1 MATQQSI
8 DHLVGLAVAM
18 LGVAPG
24 TKWLNERAKQLDGG
38 ATLADIANEI
48 QSTSGFEG
56 EYPAFLTEERF
67 AKEFLEALLGDN
79 VTDTVMMAAVDFVAG
94 QLAGATRGELA
105 LALVDAL
112 TTIARE
118 GEDNALHADFGKAAA
133 AFHNK
138 VMVAKHYTE
147 EAREADPSA
156 SVLEGVTDDPATV
169 MAAKAAI
176 DNPPAPPE
184 SMEGQRYVLTPT
196 IDEIK
201 GTDFDDTIVAQPVQ
215 GSNNTFQEVL
225 NPFDSIDG
233 GGGADTIHIF
243 GTDPNQQLRLGAE
256 DIRNVENVVINTV
269 GGIDADLGDWAG
281 LEMVTLERFGRRDES
296 TVEVTV
302 NGAVFTS
309 ERTFEGD
316 VEIIGAKGAV
326 DIEAGRN
333 SDVIVGSGEF
343 GKDGMYT
350 EMVMVKGGKSVTVA
364 KNAAGDQ
371 STTITKVVVDGLGRD
386 PGAPPDTS
394 DVKAADI
401 KFDGEGVQSGGVLYV
416 VKNEGGGYDNVE
428 ARDAALN
435 TYYIANNQPDTFA
448 GEGDKR
454 VLVTTDKIA
463 AAGQDGPSGLSSDDS
478 PILRVHSD
486 AIEAIQLHN
495 TKAIAVVKDESKM
508 ADGKKGAPAPLSV
521 AVEDFDGELRLQGAG
536 ASDDV
541 TLTVVKD
548 SGFKLTAGTVKTI
561 TVGGEGKLTLTDGKA
576 IGALQ
581 DLILGGK
588 GKFTMDAM
596 GMAMLKTVDASKAG
610 DVMLTNAGGSLEM
623 YTGGGGKDHLAVT
636 ALNAKNGLTVDLGA
650 GDDHFSST
658 GAGNA
663 KSSISGGAGRDTLHL
678 TTAVG
683 AIQGKGEAAKS
694 IYSGFEVLDVGG
706 SVKGIYD
713 IELLDVGEVTVS
725 RGTKGAVT
733 LKNMGSTQGFS
744 VGTTGK
750 GATKATIVHQL
761 RDREPGTSRN
771 DRTQLEVE
779 LDGGSGMESIDL
791 TLTTDSEIR
800 DLVVSSKTAGIKT
813 ATKDTTVAN
822 TLTLTGTPLVEELV
836 IDGNAK
842 LTVDGN
848 GNLDRLDYVDATGS
862 TGGVVV
868 DASSTSRTI
877 EMFGGA
883 GVDEFMAGN
892 VGTTSAPN
900 MLDGGGGNDMLTG
913 GSGVDTLMGGAGMDT
928 LTGGGEADRFVFTGD
943 SKSTVTEF
951 DTITDFTSG
960 QDKIHLGKTLHDSI
974 VGILRDANAEGP
986 VLPDSSF
993 EINRFDA
1000 MEDNADDTTPN
1011 TLGAFLT
1018 ANGNGLFER
1027 KDAVNN
1033 QVIRD
1038 TIVVV
1043 DEAGR
1048 AAIPRVD
1055 ANPNANPPVAAMPPM
1070 PEINAN
1076 RWVLI
1081 DVNGDGDWDSNDM
1094 AIRLVGDDATSVPDV
1109 VLGDFAGNL
1118 LA

>member
-38 ATLADIANEI
+38 DTLADIANEI
-48 QSTSGFEG
+48 QSSTGFEG
-56 EYPAFLTEERF
+56 EYPAFLTNERF
-67 AKEFLEALLGDN
+67 ATDFLEALLGDH
-79 VTDTVMMAAVDFVAG
+79 VTEAIMMASVDFVAG

-105 LALVDAL
+105 LALVERL
-112 TTIARE
+112 TTVARE
-118 GEDNALHADFGKAAA
+118 GADNALHADFGKAAA

-169 MAAKAAI
+169 MAAKDAI

-196 IDEIK
+196 IDDIE

-281 LEMVTLERFGRRDES
+281 LEMVTLERFGRRDEN

-302 NGAVFTS
+302 NGAVVTS
-309 ERTFEGD
+309 ERTFERD
-316 VEIIGAKGAV
+316 VEIIGAKGEVNITASDESAV
-326 DIEAGRN
+326 
-333 SDVIVGSGEF
+333 VVGSGEF
-343 GKDGMYT
+343 DKDGMYT

-364 KNAAGDQ
+364 KNAAGAQ
-371 STTITKVVVDGLGRD
+371 SATVTKVVVDGVARAEGEV
-386 PGAPPDTS
+386 PESEKGMP
-394 DVKAADI
+394 ADESGLRELDI
-401 KFDGEGVQSGGVLYV
+401 TFNDDGTAQTGGVEYV
-416 VKNEGGGYDNVE
+416 VNEGNTKFVPVTPVQN
-428 ARDAALN
+428 AQN
-435 TYYIANNQPDTFA
+435 TYYIAQDQGKLSGADGKAGTDDDVALEQNQL
-448 GEGDKR
+448 R
-454 VLVTTDKIA
+454 VTTTKSA
-463 AAGQDGPSGLSSDDS
+463 AAGYKPRTSDGDEVVASTVN
-478 PILRVHSD
+478 VHSN

-521 AVEDFDGELRLQGAG
+521 AVEDFNGELRLQGAG
-536 ASDDV
+536 VSDDV

-576 IGALQ
+576 INALQ

-596 GMAMLKTVDASKAG
+596 GMAKLKTVDASKAR

-636 ALNAKNGLTVDLGA
+636 ALNAQNGLTVDLGA
-650 GDDHFSST
+650 DDDHFSST

-663 KSSISGGAGRDTLHL
+663 ESSISGGAGRDTLHL

-706 SVKGIYD
+706 SVKGTYD

-725 RGTKGAVT
+725 RGTNGAVT

-744 VGTTGK
+744 VGTTDNE
-750 GATKATIVHQL
+750 ATAATIVHQL

-779 LDGGSGMESIDL
+779 LDGGSDMESINL

-822 TLTLTGTPLVEELV
+822 TLTLEGTPLVEELV

-842 LTVDGN
+842 LTVMKAGA
-848 GNLDRLDYVDATGS
+848 RLDYVDASGS

-883 GVDEFMAGN
+883 GVDDFMAGDG
-892 VGTTSAPN
+892 GTTSAPN

-928 LTGGGEADRFVFTGD
+928 LNGGTGNDNFVFTGD
-943 SKSTVTEF
+943 SRSLVTF
-951 DTITDFTSG
+951 KADGTPKGHDTIMNFEVNTDL
-960 QDKIHLGKTLHDSI
+960 IHLGKGL
-974 VGILRDANAEGP
+974 LRDDLVGSARDVGDINVNSGDPTTLKAFLDAEG
-986 VLPDSSF
+986 D
-993 EINRFDA
+993 
-1000 MEDNADDTTPN
+1000 
-1011 TLGAFLT
+1011 
-1018 ANGNGLFER
+1018 GLFEDR
-1027 KDAVNN
+1027 SDDN

-1038 TIVVV
+1038 TIVWA
-1043 DEAGR
+1043 DEGS
-1048 AAIPRVD
+1048 D
-1055 ANPNANPPVAAMPPM
+1055 ANAATW
-1070 PEINAN
+1070 IF
-1076 RWVLI
+1076 V
-1081 DVNGDGDWDSNDM
+1081 DVNGNGDWDGEVDM
-1094 AIRLVGDDATSVPDV
+1094 AIKLMSDVDVTYAFFATT
-1109 VLGDFAGNL
+1109 L
-1118 LA
+1118 LT

>member
-169 MAAKAAI
+169 MAAKDAI

-281 LEMVTLERFGRRDES
+281 LEMVTLERFGRRDEN

-302 NGAVFTS
+302 NGAVVTS
-309 ERTFEGD
+309 ERTFERD
-316 VEIIGAKGAV
+316 VEIIGAKGEVNITASDESAV
-326 DIEAGRN
+326 
-333 SDVIVGSGEF
+333 VVGSGEF
-343 GKDGMYT
+343 DKDGMYT

-364 KNAAGDQ
+364 KNAAGAQ
-371 STTITKVVVDGLGRD
+371 SATVTKVVVDGVARAEGEV
-386 PGAPPDTS
+386 PESEKGMP
-394 DVKAADI
+394 ADESGLREPEI
-401 KFDGEGVQSGGVLYV
+401 TFNDGGTAQTGGVEYV
-416 VKNEGGGYDNVE
+416 VNNKDNTEFVPVTPVQN
-428 ARDAALN
+428 AQN
-435 TYYIANNQPDTFA
+435 TYYIAQDQGKLPGADGKAGTDDDVALKQNQL
-448 GEGDKR
+448 R
-454 VLVTTDKIA
+454 VTTTKSA
-463 AAGQDGPSGLSSDDS
+463 AAGYKPGTSDGDEVVAPTVN
-478 PILRVHSD
+478 VHSN

-596 GMAMLKTVDASKAG
+596 GMAELKTVDASKAG

-706 SVKGIYD
+706 SVEGIYD

-900 MLDGGGGNDMLTG
+900 MLDGGGGNDKLTG
-913 GSGVDTLMGGAGMDT
+913 GNGVDTLMGGLGMDT
-928 LTGGGEADRFVFTGD
+928 LTGGSGNDKFVFTGD
-943 SKSTVTEF
+943 SRSFVTF
-951 DTITDFTSG
+951 KADGTPQGHDTITDFEMGTNL
-960 QDKIHLGKTLHDSI
+960 IHLGKGLLRGDLVGSARDVGDINTGGANDPATLKAFLD
-974 VGILRDANAEGP
+974 AEG
-986 VLPDSSF
+986 D
-993 EINRFDA
+993 
-1000 MEDNADDTTPN
+1000 
-1011 TLGAFLT
+1011 
-1018 ANGNGLFER
+1018 GLFENR
-1027 KDAVNN
+1027 SSGDN

-1038 TIVVV
+1038 TIVFA
-1043 DEAGR
+1043 DEGSGLS
-1048 AAIPRVD
+1048 AATWIFV
-1055 ANPNANPPVAAMPPM
+1055 
-1070 PEINAN
+1070 
-1076 RWVLI
+1076 
-1081 DVNGDGDWDSNDM
+1081 DVNGNGDWDGEEVDM
-1094 AIRLVGDDATSVPDV
+1094 AIKLMGNIDV
-1109 VLGDFAGNL
+1109 TNNNFDQAL
-1118 LA
+1118 LT